1 MGGREGL
8 VTDST
13 ASAAPP
19 GSVPDAF
26 ATESADFAAEHA
38 EADGLPPA
46 EAIRRLRESAI
57 RRDALLALAASELH
71 AAAVLLGAPADDRGR
86 EQGAHRLRRLAGYL
100 ERAMKPV
107 GPEPRQPRPGAAPG
121 RPRLLVVDDDYD
133 SREALQQLLEPE
145 YEVVTAS
152 DGQEAL
158 EAALEQ
164 HPDVILL
171 DLSMPRVDGFQVLER
186 LRADPATV
194 DIPVLVVSALSDNAV
209 KVRGLDLGAV
219 DYLQKPYSH
228 SELRARVERTM
239 RILRSQAALREQAQ
253 TDALTGLANL
263 RAFRTRLDE
272 ESKRAR
278 RYHTQ
283 LTCVMAD
290 VDHLKP
296 INDELGH
303 AAGDRAIAAVAA
315 VLRAELRET
324 DFGARYG
331 GDEFVVLLPH
341 TGAEEGRVYAERV
354 CARLRQT
361 ELLVGDRRVA
371 LTASLGVACQTPEHN
386 QEPEALVHAADAALY
401 TAKRAGGGRLAVATP

>member
-1 MGGREGL
+1 M
-8 VTDST
+8 
-13 ASAAPP
+13 ASAVPP
-19 GSVPDAF
+19 VS
-26 ATESADFAAEHA
+26 ATDEHVS
-38 EADGLPPA
+38 ELMDTVGLPPA
-46 EAIRRLRESAI
+46 EAIRHDQESAL
-57 RRDALLALAASELH
+57 RREALLALAASELR
-71 AAAVLLGAPADDRGR
+71 AAASLLGASGNGPGR
-86 EQGAHRLRRLAGYL
+86 EQGAHRLHRMAEYL
-100 ERAMKPV
+100 EHAMLPPV
-107 GPEPRQPRPGAAPG
+107 PEPRDPRPGVEPG
-121 RPRLLVVDDDYD
+121 RPRLLVVDDDAD
-133 SREALQQLLEPE
+133 TREALQLLLDPE
-145 YEVVTAS
+145 YEVITAV

-158 EAALEQ
+158 DTALTK

-171 DLSMPRVDGFQVLER
+171 DLNMPRLNGFQVLER

-194 DIPVLVVSALSDNAV
+194 DIPVLVVSARGENAV

-219 DYLQKPYSH
+219 DYLQKPYSL
-228 SELRARVERTM
+228 SELRARVERTL
-239 RILRSQAALREQAQ
+239 RLLRSQAALREQAQ

-278 RYHTQ
+278 RYHTP

-290 VDHLKP
+290 VDQLKP

-315 VLRAELRET
+315 VLREELRET

-331 GDEFVVLLPH
+331 GDEFVVLLPQ
-341 TGAEEGRVYAERV
+341 TGADEGRVYAERV

-371 LTASLGVACQTPEHN
+371 LTASLGVACQTPEHD
-386 QEPEALVHAADAALY
+386 EGPEALVHAADAALY
-401 TAKRAGGGRLAVATP
+401 VAKRAGGGRLSVAAP